1 MTGITGPALVAC
13 RRIAALDT
21 STEIASG
28 STQASPVPYY
38 IIAAIVSLV
47 AALIL
52 AGWTTL
58 QALQRGWRFTKL
70 IRRELEEIG
79 PHPTQPNPDKPDRP
93 WWEYAT
99 RRTVHEEIFR
109 TERIVENRD
118 FILSLDPTTV
128 YQVSQLWLAL
138 QKRDGHNW
146 IHFMRECSLNQRLQ
160 SEELTEA
167 HRRWAAIMEGQPK
180 HLRETMGVPTAYRQ
194 SASLNRTPELFKARL
209 AAYGKLHPL
218 LNPRSMG
225 SSHRQPRAVG
235 QSMLDWYYQDGNG
248 LLLSGRALDQFRRT
262 REALERSDETSS
274 QRDIELS
281 QLRTDLKIDLGV
293 RQPQERGIDFPWP
306 EDERW

>member
-1 MTGITGPALVAC
+1 MDRSEVSALNLSA
-13 RRIAALDT
+13 
-21 STEIASG
+21 EIATG

-38 IIAAIVSLV
+38 VVAAIVSLV

-52 AGWTTL
+52 ASWTTL

-79 PHPTQPNPDKPDRP
+79 PHPTQPDPNNPARP

-118 FILSLDPTTV
+118 FILGLDPTTV

-146 IHFMRECSLNQRLQ
+146 MHFLAECSGNRRLA
-160 SEELTEA
+160 SEDLA
-167 HRRWAAIMEGQPK
+167 KASRRWAALMRSQPQ
-180 HLRETMGVPTAYRQ
+180 HLRETMGVPTPYRQ
-194 SASLNRTPELFKARL
+194 SASLNRAAELFKARL
-209 AAYGKLHPL
+209 TAYGKLLPL
-218 LNPRSMG
+218 LNPRSMESG
-225 SSHRQPRAVG
+225 HAQPRAVAER
-235 QSMLDWYYQDGNG
+235 MLDWYYQEGNG

-274 QRDIELS
+274 RRDVELS